1 MLWKYLRKGSDNMR
15 RPIRDSKIYGGGL
28 ENDNFG
34 NVRYEKARTDKMI
47 VSEKL
52 QIERKQFF
60 FDFKENNSGR
70 FLRITEEVGGHRD
83 TIIVPATG
91 LQLFR
96 ESLDH
101 IIAVDAK
108 MPVS

>member
-1 MLWKYLRKGSDNMR
+1 MLWKYLKLGKAISRNPERSGRENLNTEQSENLRK
-15 RPIRDSKIYGGGL
+15 
-28 ENDNFG
+28 
-34 NVRYEKARTDKMI
+34 DKMI
-47 VSEKL
+47 SSERI

-60 FDFKENNSGR
+60 FDFKENAGGR
-70 FLRITEEVGGHRD
+70 FLRITEDVGGHRD

-101 IIAVDAK
+101 IIAVDGK
-108 MPVS
+108 TGSS

>member
-1 MLWKYLRKGSDNMR
+1 MLWKYLRKGGDKMR
-15 RPIRDSKIYGGGL
+15 TQMDGKIYGGTL
-28 ENDNFG
+28 DNDNFG
-34 NVRYEKARTDKMI
+34 NLRRERVRTDKVI
-47 VSEKL
+47 ISEKL

-101 IIAVDAK
+101 VIAVDAK

>member
-1 MLWKYLRKGSDNMR
+1 MKKGFDKTGQDDLRAEQEKYGNT
-15 RPIRDSKIYGGGL
+15 RPDR
-28 ENDNFG
+28 
-34 NVRYEKARTDKMI
+34 ARADKMI
-47 VSEKL
+47 VSERI

-60 FDFKENNSGR
+60 FDFKENASGR
-70 FLRITEEVGGHRD
+70 FLRITEDVGGHRD

-101 IIAVDAK
+101 IIAVDVKTKQA
-108 MPVS
+108 